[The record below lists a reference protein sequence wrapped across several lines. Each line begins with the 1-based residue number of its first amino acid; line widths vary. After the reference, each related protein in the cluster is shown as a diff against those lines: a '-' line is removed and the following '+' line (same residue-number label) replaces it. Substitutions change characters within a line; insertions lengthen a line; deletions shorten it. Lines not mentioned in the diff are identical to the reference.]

1 MDSHEE
7 IKQLEDELRKTQY
20 NKATEHHFGVVKA
33 RIAKLKE
40 KIEKRQSSKKGGE
53 GFAVKKS
60 GDATVVLLGFP
71 SVGKSTLLNALT
83 NAQSKVGAYE
93 FTTLE
98 VIPGVLEYNQAKIQ
112 ILDVPGIL
120 EGAASGRGRGKE
132 VLSMV
137 RNADLII
144 MLLDA
149 LHPEHNKVI
158 LKEIADIGVR
168 ANQKKPVIKIVK
180 KIRGGISISS
190 TVPLNIS
197 KNTIET
203 VLREFK
209 LVNVD
214 VVIREQI
221 NIDQLI
227 DVIEGNKVYIP
238 AITVISKIDLVDQD
252 QLNKIQKEVKPNV
265 FVSAE
270 KKININKLKEE
281 IYNALRFIRIYLKEI
296 NKKPDLEE
304 PMIMKQGTT
313 VRNICEKIHKDFITK
328 FRFAKF
334 WGSSKFPGQAIR
346 KLDKEL
352 KDKDIIEFH
361 LR

>member
-98 VIPGVLEYNQAKIQ
+98 VIPGVLEHNQAKIQ

-144 MLLDA
+144 ILLDP
-149 LHPEHNKVI
+149 LHPEHHKVI
-158 LKEIADIGVR
+158 LKEIADIGIR
-168 ANQKKPVIKIVK
+168 ANQKKPVIKIAK
-180 KIRGGISISS
+180 KSRGGISISS
-190 TVPLNIS
+190 TVSLNIS

-227 DVIEGNKVYIP
+227 DVIEENKIYIP
-238 AITVISKIDLVDQD
+238 AITVINKIDLVDKKF
-252 QLNKIQKEVKPNV
+252 LNSLYHLDGIFFRYFCIIV
-265 FVSAE
+265 
-270 KKININKLKEE
+270 
-281 IYNALRFIRIYLKEI
+281 IYYKY
-296 NKKPDLEE
+296 
-304 PMIMKQGTT
+304 
-313 VRNICEKIHKDFITK
+313 
-328 FRFAKF
+328 
-334 WGSSKFPGQAIR
+334 
-346 KLDKEL
+346 
-352 KDKDIIEFH
+352 
-361 LR
+361 

>member
-1 MDSHEE
+1 M
-7 IKQLEDELRKTQY
+7 
-20 NKATEHHFGVVKA
+20 
-33 RIAKLKE
+33 
-40 KIEKRQSSKKGGE
+40 
-53 GFAVKKS
+53 
-60 GDATVVLLGFP
+60 LLGFP

-98 VIPGVLEYNQAKIQ
+98 VIPGVLEHNQAKIQ

-144 MLLDA
+144 ILLDP
-149 LHPEHNKVI
+149 LHPEHHKVI
-158 LKEIADIGVR
+158 LKEIADIGIR
-168 ANQKKPVIKIVK
+168 ANQKKPVIKIAK
-180 KIRGGISISS
+180 KSRGGISISS
-190 TVPLNIS
+190 TVSLNIS

-227 DVIEGNKVYIP
+227 DVIEENKIYIP
-238 AITVISKIDLVDQD
+238 AITVINKIDLVDQNE
-252 QLNKIQKEVKPNV
+252 LNNIQKEVKPNV

-270 KKININKLKEE
+270 KKININKLKDE

-304 PMIMKQGTT
+304 PMIMRQGTT
-313 VRNICEKIHKDFITK
+313 VRDVCEKIHKDFIIK
-328 FRFAKF
+328 FRFARI

-346 KLDKEL
+346 KLNREL

-361 LR
+361 LRSSAYCINNY

>member
-98 VIPGVLEYNQAKIQ
+98 VIPGVLEHNQAKIQ

-144 MLLDA
+144 ILLDP
-149 LHPEHNKVI
+149 LHPEHHKVI
-158 LKEIADIGVR
+158 LKEIADIGIR
-168 ANQKKPVIKIVK
+168 ANQKKPVIKIAK
-180 KIRGGISISS
+180 KSRGGISISS
-190 TVPLNIS
+190 TVSLNIS

-227 DVIEGNKVYIP
+227 DVIEENKIYIP
-238 AITVISKIDLVDQD
+238 AITVINKIDLVDQNE
-252 QLNKIQKEVKPNV
+252 LNNIQKEVKPNV

-270 KKININKLKEE
+270 KKININKLKDE

-304 PMIMKQGTT
+304 PMIMRQGTT
-313 VRNICEKIHKDFITK
+313 VRDVCEKIHKDFIIK
-328 FRFAKF
+328 FRFARI

-346 KLDKEL
+346 KLNREL